1 MKKVCFTNIVV
12 STFTAICLFSIANSS
27 LYAAEKDRNRQSEK
41 MEAKGI
47 ETLPIQALMDIYGAC
62 LRSALSIEESG
73 FESLAKSSAKKEIKK
88 SDLNRHCQDERK
100 ELSKRTTGQFV
111 DKLNDLF
118 EKEANVYLQVN
129 TGKKDTKHGTES
141 LTVASPVSKD
151 LAPKGQAKPKTG
163 REMTDAGTGPM
174 LGL

>member
-1 MKKVCFTNIVV
+1 MCFTNIVI
-12 STFTAICLFSIANSS
+12 STFTAACLFTIASSS
-27 LYAAEKDRNRQSEK
+27 LYAAEKDRNRQAEK
-41 MEAKGI
+41 LEAKGI

-73 FESLAKSSAKKEIKK
+73 LESLAKSSAKKEIKK

-111 DKLNDLF
+111 DKLDDLF

-141 LTVASPVSKD
+141 LAIASPVSKD
-151 LAPKGQAKPKTG
+151 LTPKAQAKPKIG
-163 REMTDAGTGPM
+163 REMTDVSAGP
-174 LGL
+174 LVSQ